1 MNEVLNNLFGP
12 ELPNHSAAAI
22 GAFDGL
28 HLGHQHIIN
37 NTVTFAKKNG
47 ITSAAILF
55 DPLPSIFFGRLGKNE
70 RILLRDEQETRLREM
85 GIDRVIILPFSHQI
99 ADLTPE
105 AFLSAMQSSLHCE
118 RLVMGEDFSLGKG
131 RTGSAAVL
139 ANLGSTYGF
148 STDIITKDVL
158 DGDIISSTR
167 IRSLLHQ
174 GNLPQANRLL
184 GYPFFFSSDI
194 IHGDARG
201 RKLGF
206 PTLNVKIPEEKLKLP
221 NGVYAV
227 YNYIDGVKYASVTNI
242 GVRPTF
248 GLDNKGTF
256 VESYLLNA
264 SGNFYGETARLEFVE
279 MLRKEIRFESADDLI
294 KQINKDI
301 EQAAQILLAS
311 NHDRNIS

>member
-1 MNEVLNNLFGP
+1 MNEVLNNLFRP

-55 DPLPSIFFGRLGKNE
+55 DPLPSIFFGRLGTNE

-85 GIDRVIILPFSHQI
+85 GIDRIIFLPFSRQI

-248 GLDNKGTF
+248 GLDDKGTF

-279 MLRKEIRFESADDLI
+279 MLREEKRFSSAEELKI
-294 KQINKDI
+294 QINKDI
-301 EQAAQILLAS
+301 ERAQQILS
-311 NHDRNIS
+311 

>member
-55 DPLPSIFFGRLGKNE
+55 DPLPSIFFGRLGPNE
-70 RILLRDEQETRLREM
+70 RILLHNEQETKLREL
-85 GIDRVIILPFSHQI
+85 GVDRVIFLPFSRQI

-148 STDIITKDVL
+148 STDIITKDVM

-206 PTLNVKIPEEKLKLP
+206 PTLNVRIPEEKLKLP

-248 GLDNKGTF
+248 GLDDKGTF

-279 MLRKEIRFESADDLI
+279 MLREEKRFSSAEEL
-294 KQINKDI
+294 KNQINKDI
-301 EQAAQILLAS
+301 ERARQILS
-311 NHDRNIS
+311 

>member
-70 RILLRDEQETRLREM
+70 RILLRVEQEIRLREM

-248 GLDNKGTF
+248 GLDDKGTF

-279 MLRKEIRFESADDLI
+279 MLREEKRFSSAEKL
-294 KQINKDI
+294 KNQINKDI
-301 EQAAQILLAS
+301 ERARQILS
-311 NHDRNIS
+311 

>member
-1 MNEVLNNLFGP
+1 MNEVLNNLFEP
-12 ELPNHSAAAI
+12 EFPNHSAAAI

-47 ITSAAILF
+47 ITSALILF

-70 RILLRDEQETRLREM
+70 RILLRVEQEIRLREM

-248 GLDNKGTF
+248 GLDDKGTF
-256 VESYLLNA
+256 VESYLLNV

-279 MLRKEIRFESADDLI
+279 MLREEKRFSSAEEL
-294 KQINKDI
+294 KTQITKDI
-301 EQAAQILLAS
+301 ERARQILS
-311 NHDRNIS
+311 

>member
-70 RILLRDEQETRLREM
+70 RILLRFEQEIRLREM

-131 RTGSAAVL
+131 RSGSAAVL

-227 YNYIDGVKYASVTNI
+227 YNYIDGVKYSSVTNI

-248 GLDNKGTF
+248 GLDDKGTF

-279 MLRKEIRFESADDLI
+279 MLREEKRFSSAEEL
-294 KQINKDI
+294 KTQINKDI
-301 EQAAQILLAS
+301 ERARQILS
-311 NHDRNIS
+311 

>member
-1 MNEVLNNLFGP
+1 MNKVLNNLFGP

-70 RILLRDEQETRLREM
+70 RILLRFEQEIRLREM

-148 STDIITKDVL
+148 STDIITKDVM

-248 GLDNKGTF
+248 GLDDKGTF

-279 MLRKEIRFESADDLI
+279 MLREEKRFSSAEEL
-294 KQINKDI
+294 KNQINKDI
-301 EQAAQILLAS
+301 ERARQILS
-311 NHDRNIS
+311 

>member
-70 RILLRDEQETRLREM
+70 RILLRFEQEIRLREM

-148 STDIITKDVL
+148 STDIITKDVM

-206 PTLNVKIPEEKLKLP
+206 PTLNVRIPEEKLKLP

-248 GLDNKGTF
+248 GLDDKGTF

-279 MLRKEIRFESADDLI
+279 ILREEKRFSSAEEL
-294 KQINKDI
+294 KNQINKDI
-301 EQAAQILLAS
+301 ERARQILS
-311 NHDRNIS
+311 

>member
-1 MNEVLNNLFGP
+1 MNKVLNNLFGP
-12 ELPNHSAAAI
+12 VLPNHSAAAI

-55 DPLPSIFFGRLGKNE
+55 DPLPSIFFDRLGKNE
-70 RILLRDEQETRLREM
+70 RILLRFEQEIRLREM

-248 GLDNKGTF
+248 GLDDKGTF

-264 SGNFYGETARLEFVE
+264 SGNFYGETAHLEFVE
-279 MLRKEIRFESADDLI
+279 MLREEKRFSSAEEL
-294 KQINKDI
+294 KNQINKDI
-301 EQAAQILLAS
+301 ERARQILS
-311 NHDRNIS
+311 

>member
-55 DPLPSIFFGRLGKNE
+55 DPLPSIFFGRLGPNE
-70 RILLRDEQETRLREM
+70 RILLHNEQETKLREL
-85 GIDRVIILPFSHQI
+85 GVDRVIFLPFSRQI

-148 STDIITKDVL
+148 STDIITKDVM

-248 GLDNKGTF
+248 GLDDKGTF

-279 MLRKEIRFESADDLI
+279 MLREEKRFSSAEELKD
-294 KQINKDI
+294 QITKDI
-301 EQAAQILLAS
+301 EHARQIL
-311 NHDRNIS
+311 I

>member
-1 MNEVLNNLFGP
+1 MNKVLNNLFGP

-70 RILLRDEQETRLREM
+70 RILLRFEQEIRLREM

-148 STDIITKDVL
+148 STDIITKDVM

-248 GLDNKGTF
+248 GLDDKGTF

-279 MLRKEIRFESADDLI
+279 ILREEKRFSSAEEL
-294 KQINKDI
+294 KNQINKDI
-301 EQAAQILLAS
+301 ERARQILS
-311 NHDRNIS
+311 

>member
-70 RILLRDEQETRLREM
+70 RILLRDEQETKLRDM
-85 GIDRVIILPFSHQI
+85 GIDHIIFLPFSRQI

-174 GNLPQANRLL
+174 VNLPQANRLL

-248 GLDNKGTF
+248 GLDDKGTF

-264 SGNFYGETARLEFVE
+264 SGNFYGETAHLEFVE
-279 MLRKEIRFESADDLI
+279 MLREEKRFSSAEEL
-294 KQINKDI
+294 KNQINKDI
-301 EQAAQILLAS
+301 ERARQIL
-311 NHDRNIS
+311 I